1 MVLRLLCRTEGNI
14 HVTREL
20 GVRTLPASLGDVGW
34 DGGDGTRELIS
45 VHRHATPA
53 VALEDAVG
61 VDCKCVRP
69 LPDD

>member
-1 MVLRLLCRTEGNI
+1 MVLRLFCGTKGYV
-14 HVTREL
+14 HVAREL
-20 GVRTLPASLGDVGW
+20 NVRTLPAPLSDVGW